1 MKRPEKITF
10 DEMRSAGV
18 RGVIV
23 YCADYTCSHSVTLNA
38 DRWGDDVR
46 LSDIEDQFVCQACGT
61 RGADVRPDYNWEKET
76 RRAKTDASPQPGR
89 IKEGPISP

>member
-10 DEMRSAGV
+10 GEMRAGGV

-38 DRWGDDVR
+38 DRWPDEVR
-46 LSDIEDQFVCQACGT
+46 LSDRAALYVSGLRPERRGCAPEFQLGE
-61 RGADVRPDYNWEKET
+61 RGAADGGV
-76 RRAKTDASPQPGR
+76 SLGR
-89 IKEGPISP
+89 QSQGRS